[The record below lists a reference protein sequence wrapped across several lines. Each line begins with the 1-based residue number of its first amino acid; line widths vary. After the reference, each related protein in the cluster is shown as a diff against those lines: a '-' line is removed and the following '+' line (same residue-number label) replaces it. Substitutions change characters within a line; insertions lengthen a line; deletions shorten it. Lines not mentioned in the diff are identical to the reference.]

1 MCLTVCG
8 RSRKPIHDEEPKLRG
23 QQEKELRRGEG
34 KAVRQKKRKK
44 RNGSVVKSLVMKHKD
59 QDSDLQKSW
68 KCQLD
73 LVALSYFQPQMAQIP
88 EEVVW

>member
-23 QQEKELRRGEG
+23 QQEKELRRKER
-34 KAVRQKKRKK
+34 KAVRQKRKK

-59 QDSDLQKSW
+59 QDTDLQKS
-68 KCQLD
+68 
-73 LVALSYFQPQMAQIP
+73 
-88 EEVVW
+88 

>member
-23 QQEKELRRGEG
+23 QQEKELRRREG

-44 RNGSVVKSLVMKHKD
+44 A
-59 QDSDLQKSW
+59 QW
-68 KCQLD
+68 
-73 LVALSYFQPQMAQIP
+73 LSG
-88 EEVVW
+88 

>member
-1 MCLTVCG
+1 MRLTVCG
-8 RSRKPIHDEEPKLRG
+8 RRRKPRHDEELRPKLRG
-23 QQEKELRRGEG
+23 QQEKELRRKEG

-68 KCQLD
+68 KCQH
-73 LVALSYFQPQMAQIP
+73 S
-88 EEVVW
+88 